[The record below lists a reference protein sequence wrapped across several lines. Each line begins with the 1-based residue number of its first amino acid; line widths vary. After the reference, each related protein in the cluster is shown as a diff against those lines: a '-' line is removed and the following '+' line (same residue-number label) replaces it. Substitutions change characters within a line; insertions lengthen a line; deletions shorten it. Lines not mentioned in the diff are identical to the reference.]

1 MRIVAGTARGR
12 RLLAPPGS
20 ATRPTGDKVRG
31 AVMNLLGQFFQG
43 GRVLDLYAGSGAMA
57 LEALSRGCERATCV
71 EDDRAAAE
79 ALGRNARACGFSDR
93 VEIRRERAE
102 QALARLPRGAFD
114 LAFLD
119 PPYAEGPD
127 RALSALGP
135 LLAPGAVA
143 VAEHDRKRPPAE
155 RYGRLRLADRRD
167 YGGTAIS
174 IYRLE

>member
-1 MRIVAGTARGR
+1 MRIAAGTARGR
-12 RLLAPPGS
+12 RLLAPRGL
-20 ATRPTGDKVRG
+20 ATRPTGDKVRA

-71 EDDRAAAE
+71 EGDPAAAE
-79 ALGRNARACGFSDR
+79 ALARNAEACGFGGR
-93 VEIRRERAE
+93 VEIRRERVE
-102 QALARLPRGAFD
+102 EALARLPPGAFD

-119 PPYAEGPD
+119 PPYAEGPE
-127 RALSALGP
+127 RALSALEP
-135 LLAPGAVA
+135 LLAAGAVA

-155 RYGRLRLADRRD
+155 AFGRLRLADRRA
-167 YGGTAIS
+167 YGGTGIS

>member
-12 RLLAPPGS
+12 RLEAPRGLS
-20 ATRPTGDKVRG
+20 TRPTGDKVRA

-71 EDDRAAAE
+71 ETDRDAAE
-79 ALGRNARACGFSDR
+79 ALSRNAAACGFAGR
-93 VEIRRERAE
+93 VELRRERVE
-102 QALARLPRGAFD
+102 EALARLPRGAFD

-127 RALSALGP
+127 RALAALPP

-143 VAEHDRKRPPAE
+143 VAEHDRRRPPAE
-155 RYGRLRLADRRD
+155 HHGRLRLADRRA
-167 YGGTAIS
+167 YGGTGIS